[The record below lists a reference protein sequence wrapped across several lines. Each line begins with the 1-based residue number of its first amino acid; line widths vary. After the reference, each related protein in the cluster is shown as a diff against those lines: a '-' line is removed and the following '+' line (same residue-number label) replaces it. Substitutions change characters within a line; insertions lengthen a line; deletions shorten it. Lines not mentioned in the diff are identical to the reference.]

1 MGYSSFKRAILF
13 LCYILCKETYMI
25 KEHKFEFVLTLL
37 IIIIAVIG
45 IIIAIK
51 NNNLSNQALDN
62 FKIIL

>member
-1 MGYSSFKRAILF
+1 
-13 LCYILCKETYMI
+13 MI
-25 KEHKFEFVLTLL
+25 KEHKFEFILTLL

-51 NNNLSNQALDN
+51 NNNLSNQTLNN

>member
-1 MGYSSFKRAILF
+1 
-13 LCYILCKETYMI
+13 MI
-25 KEHKFEFVLTLL
+25 KDHKFEFILTLL

-51 NNNLSNQALDN
+51 NNNLSNQTLDN

>member
-1 MGYSSFKRAILF
+1 
-13 LCYILCKETYMI
+13 MI
-25 KEHKFEFVLTLL
+25 KEHKFEFILTLL

-62 FKIIL
+62 FKIILYRKKAWIHKTINLKIFNV

>member
-1 MGYSSFKRAILF
+1 
-13 LCYILCKETYMI
+13 MI
-25 KEHKFEFVLTLL
+25 KEHKFEFILTLL

-51 NNNLSNQALDN
+51 NNNLSNQTIDN

>member
-1 MGYSSFKRAILF
+1 
-13 LCYILCKETYMI
+13 MI
-25 KEHKFEFVLTLL
+25 KEHKFEFILTLL
-37 IIIIAVIG
+37 I

>member
-1 MGYSSFKRAILF
+1 
-13 LCYILCKETYMI
+13 MI
-25 KEHKFEFVLTLL
+25 KEHKFEFILTLI

-51 NNNLSNQALDN
+51 NNNLSNQTLDN

>member
-1 MGYSSFKRAILF
+1 
-13 LCYILCKETYMI
+13 MI
-25 KEHKFEFVLTLL
+25 KEHKFEFILTIL

-51 NNNLSNQALDN
+51 NNNLSNQTLDN

>member
-1 MGYSSFKRAILF
+1 
-13 LCYILCKETYMI
+13 MI
-25 KEHKFEFVLTLL
+25 KEHKFEFILTLL

-45 IIIAIK
+45 IIFIIK

>member
-1 MGYSSFKRAILF
+1 
-13 LCYILCKETYMI
+13 MI
-25 KEHKFEFVLTLL
+25 KEHKFEFILTLL

>member
-1 MGYSSFKRAILF
+1 
-13 LCYILCKETYMI
+13 MI
-25 KEHKFEFVLTLL
+25 KEHKFEFILTLL

-51 NNNLSNQALDN
+51 NNNLSNQTLDN

>member
-1 MGYSSFKRAILF
+1 
-13 LCYILCKETYMI
+13 MI
-25 KEHKFEFVLTLL
+25 KEHKFEFILKLL

-51 NNNLSNQALDN
+51 NNNLSNQTLDN